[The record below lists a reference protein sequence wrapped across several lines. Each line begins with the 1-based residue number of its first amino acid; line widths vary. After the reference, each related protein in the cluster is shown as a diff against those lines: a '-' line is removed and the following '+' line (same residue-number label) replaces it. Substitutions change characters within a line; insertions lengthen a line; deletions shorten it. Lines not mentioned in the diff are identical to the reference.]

1 MTPSNSLN
9 PATSEASSSS
19 SFAFHPLHPSLTDG
33 LPSVATAVV
42 APAVPVITQ
51 TAAAPSIAAPAP
63 VAAAT
68 PHEVVFVDTTLQNWQ
83 GLVGNLKPGTEV
95 VTLDPLKNGVQ
106 QMADAL
112 QGKADITA
120 VHIVSHGGEGYLV
133 LGNTML
139 SSYNLADYQSS
150 LATIQKAMA
159 PGADILLYGCD
170 VAKGDTGTSFVNQL
184 AKATGADVA
193 ASTNDTGVH
202 GDWVLEYHSGVVETT
217 AIAAQQYHYDLATIT
232 VTNLN
237 DSGTG
242 SLRDAV
248 LNATGNGAADTIVF
262 DPALFANGAGTITLT
277 SGALEVGGTSD
288 ADAFSIIGP
297 GSNLLTISGNNSS
310 QIFRAD
316 NYAAANTSALNISGM
331 TLTNASNTTATGYSL
346 SRGGGAIIVSSTG
359 AVVID
364 HVVIKNSSSSGYGG
378 GLSSYGNY
386 NSSIIVSNSSFQS
399 NTTTGAGGGINL
411 SAHSVT
417 LLNNTFEGNT
427 AATGGGGAALGIIGA
442 GNFTITNNTFSN
454 NTSGTSNVVAGKGG
468 GLQISSFSGSAGSI
482 INNTIVGN
490 HFVGKST
497 VNADLVSAD
506 GGGLHVDGSPGVITL
521 SNNLIANN
529 TSTGAVGNNGADL
542 VLGRNLTVNG
552 ANNIFG
558 TTAGTYTASNSGGNT
573 ISNLT
578 GTISTVPSMGTLAYN
593 GGPVKTI
600 SIAGGSSAV
609 GAGTTTG
616 APTTDARG
624 FNRGGT
630 IDIGA
635 YESSDNGSFNFGGVV
650 SPANG
655 VIDVPINYDLVI
667 DFGTAV
673 TAVAAKNIVIYRQ
686 SDNAVLE
693 TIAANDT
700 SKVTFS
706 SGTGGANSKVTINPA
721 ANFLGKTGYYVLI
734 DSGSFLDSS
743 SKSFTGISSSST
755 WAFTSA
761 GLPSTI
767 TSATYDASTGI
778 LSVTG
783 TNMASGDTIDVS
795 KLSLTGQGGSYT
807 LTTANV
813 TTSSATAF
821 SITLNAAD
829 KLAINGV
836 LNNNGTTA
844 VDTTAFNLAAAA
856 GWDASQG
863 PLADT
868 SNPVTVANVTAPT
881 ITSATYDGTTHV
893 FTITGTNLVK
903 TIGATN
909 DVTISK
915 LTITGEGGATRTLS
929 TTGNVEV
936 TSDTSFTFTLAGAD
950 IAAVDS
956 LLNKNGTSSA
966 SSSTTY
972 NLSAADDWN
981 SVITGGNIADLTGNG
996 ITVLNAA
1003 PSILSSTYD
1012 AATGVL
1018 SVSAVNIV
1026 GGDTIDVSKLSL
1038 TGQAGSYTLTTANV
1052 TASSSTAFSV
1062 TLNAADK
1069 LAING
1074 ILNNNGTAA
1083 VDTTTFNLAAAA
1095 SWDQTTTSSADLTGN
1110 AVTVSNVT
1118 APTITSATY
1127 DGTTHVFTITGAN
1140 LVKTI
1145 GATNDVTISKL
1156 TITGEGGATR
1166 TLSTTG
1172 NVEITSATS
1181 FTFTLAG
1188 ADIAA
1193 VDNLLNKNGT
1203 SSASSSTTYN
1213 LAAAD
1218 DWNSV
1223 ITGGNIQD
1231 LTGNGITVS
1240 NAAPSILSSTYD
1252 AATGVLSVSAVNIV
1266 GGDTIDVS
1274 KLSITGQGGS
1284 YTLTTAN
1291 VTASSS
1297 TAFAVT
1303 LNAADKLAIN
1313 GILNNNGTTAV
1324 DTTTFNLAAAASWDA
1339 TTTSSADLTGNG
1351 VTVSN
1356 VTAPT
1361 ITSATYDG
1369 TTHVFTVTGTNLVKT
1384 IGATNDVTIST
1395 LTITGEG
1402 GATRTLS
1409 TTGNV
1414 EVTSANSFTFTL
1426 AGADIAAV
1434 DALLN
1439 KNGTS
1444 SVSSTVY
1451 NLSAADDWNSVI
1463 TGGNIQDLT
1472 GNGITVSNAA
1482 PSILSSTYDA
1492 ATGVLSVSA
1501 VNIVGG
1507 DTI

>member
-1 MTPSNSLN
+1 MIPTNSLN
-9 PATSEASSSS
+9 PAIADTNSSSS
-19 SFAFHPLHPSLTDG
+19 SSPGFAFDPLHPSQADG
-33 LPSVATAVV
+33 LPVTTTAVA
-42 APAVPVITQ
+42 APPVPVVVPVIAQ
-51 TAAAPSIAAPAP
+51 AAAAAP
-63 VAAAT
+63 VASAT

-83 GLVGNLKPGTEV
+83 SLIGSLKPGTEV

-133 LGNTML
+133 VGNTML
-139 SSYNLADYQSS
+139 SSYNLTDYQAS

-170 VAKGDTGTSFVNQL
+170 VAKGDVGANFVNQL
-184 AKATGADVA
+184 AKATGTDVA

-202 GDWVLEYHSGVVETT
+202 GDWALEYHSGVVETT
-217 AIAAQQYHYDLATIT
+217 AISAQQYQYDLATIT

-237 DSGTG
+237 DSGAG

-248 LNATGNGAADTIVF
+248 LAATGNGAADTIVF
-262 DPALFANGAGTITLT
+262 DPALFASGAATITLT
-277 SGALEVGGTSD
+277 SGALEVGGTSN

-297 GSNLLTISGNNSS
+297 GSNLLTISGNNNS

-316 NYAAANTSALNISGM
+316 SYAAANTSALNISGM
-331 TLTNASNTTATGYSL
+331 TLTNATNTTGSGDTL
-346 SRGGGAIIVSSTG
+346 TRGGGAIIVASTG

-364 HVVIKNSSSSGYGG
+364 HVVIKNSSSSAYGG
-378 GLSSYGNY
+378 GFASYGNY
-386 NSSIIVSNSSFQS
+386 NSSITISNSSFQS
-399 NTTTGAGGGINL
+399 NTTTGSGGGVNL
-411 SAHSVT
+411 FANSAT
-417 LLNNTFEGNT
+417 LLNNTFESNT
-427 AATGGGGAALGIIGA
+427 AVTGGGGASLSIIG
-442 GNFTITNNTFSN
+442 GGTFSITNNTFSN
-454 NTSGTSNVVAGKGG
+454 NTSGASNVVAGKGG
-468 GLQISSFSGSAGSI
+468 GLQVTAFSGSTGSI
-482 INNTIVGN
+482 INNTVVGN
-490 HFVGKST
+490 HFIGKST
-497 VNADLVSAD
+497 INTDLVFAD
-506 GGGLHVDGSPGVITL
+506 GGGLHVDGSPGVVTL

-529 TSTGAVGNNGADL
+529 TSTGAVGNHGADV
-542 VLGRNLTVNG
+542 VLGRNVTING

-558 TTAGTYTASNSGGNT
+558 TTAGTYTASSSGGNT

-609 GAGTTTG
+609 SAGTTTG

-693 TIAANDT
+693 TIAATDT

-706 SGTGGANSKVTINPA
+706 SGTGGANSKITINPA

-743 SKSFTGISSSST
+743 SKSFTGITSSST

-778 LSVTG
+778 LSVIG
-783 TNMASGDTIDVS
+783 TNMANGDTIDVS
-795 KLSLTGQGGSYT
+795 KLSLTGQAGSYT

-844 VDTTAFNLAAAA
+844 VDTTTFNLAAAA

-868 SNPVTVANVTAPT
+868 TNPITVSNVTAPT
-881 ITSATYDGTTHV
+881 ITSATYNGTTHV
-893 FTITGTNLVK
+893 FTVTGTNLVQ

-909 DVTISK
+909 DITISK

-936 TSDTSFTFTLAGAD
+936 TS
-950 IAAVDS
+950 
-956 LLNKNGTSSA
+956 
-966 SSSTTY
+966 
-972 NLSAADDWN
+972 
-981 SVITGGNIADLTGNG
+981 
-996 ITVLNAA
+996 
-1003 PSILSSTYD
+1003 
-1012 AATGVL
+1012 AT
-1018 SVSAVNIV
+1018 
-1026 GGDTIDVSKLSL
+1026 
-1038 TGQAGSYTLTTANV
+1038 
-1052 TASSSTAFSV
+1052 
-1062 TLNAADK
+1062 
-1069 LAING
+1069 
-1074 ILNNNGTAA
+1074 
-1083 VDTTTFNLAAAA
+1083 
-1095 SWDQTTTSSADLTGN
+1095 
-1110 AVTVSNVT
+1110 
-1118 APTITSATY
+1118 
-1127 DGTTHVFTITGAN
+1127 
-1140 LVKTI
+1140 
-1145 GATNDVTISKL
+1145 
-1156 TITGEGGATR
+1156 
-1166 TLSTTG
+1166 
-1172 NVEITSATS
+1172 
-1181 FTFTLAG
+1181 
-1188 ADIAA
+1188 
-1193 VDNLLNKNGT
+1193 
-1203 SSASSSTTYN
+1203 
-1213 LAAAD
+1213 
-1218 DWNSV
+1218 
-1223 ITGGNIQD
+1223 
-1231 LTGNGITVS
+1231 
-1240 NAAPSILSSTYD
+1240 
-1252 AATGVLSVSAVNIV
+1252 
-1266 GGDTIDVS
+1266 
-1274 KLSITGQGGS
+1274 
-1284 YTLTTAN
+1284 
-1291 VTASSS
+1291 
-1297 TAFAVT
+1297 
-1303 LNAADKLAIN
+1303 
-1313 GILNNNGTTAV
+1313 
-1324 DTTTFNLAAAASWDA
+1324 
-1339 TTTSSADLTGNG
+1339 
-1351 VTVSN
+1351 
-1356 VTAPT
+1356 
-1361 ITSATYDG
+1361 
-1369 TTHVFTVTGTNLVKT
+1369 
-1384 IGATNDVTIST
+1384 
-1395 LTITGEG
+1395 
-1402 GATRTLS
+1402 
-1409 TTGNV
+1409 
-1414 EVTSANSFTFTL
+1414 SFTFTL

-1444 SVSSTVY
+1444 SASSATTY
-1451 NLSAADDWNSVI
+1451 NLAAADDWDSVI
-1463 TGGNIQDLT
+1463 TGGNIADLT
-1472 GNGITVSNAA
+1472 GNGITVANAA

-1492 ATGVLSVSA
+1492 STGILSVSA
-1501 VNIVGG
+1501 VNIAGG
-1507 DTI
+1507 DTIDVSKLSLTGQTGSYTLT